1 MSGKGTWRRWE
12 GCKKK
17 NRQTQADKKEG
28 ELANGPENRVRSAF
42 SSLYMDAWRLQQK
55 RQEERATTGAPNGPL
70 RSRGDGGVTREGMP
84 FYRLPGDFTTAP
96 PSTPA
101 PARAI
106 SCGPACIKTNQIKP
120 SVSTAPCPLQRLFL
134 LHAEQLAPAASFL
147 GKASSVVSRAQPA
160 VGSREAVVGTRK
172 RKVTQHQSGKSRHVR
187 APRVLL
193 QLNYPLFA
201 S

>member
-1 MSGKGTWRRWE
+1 MEESPGRACRFIGFLETSLLHPHRPQLQPEPSRVDRPVSK
-12 GCKKK
+12 
-17 NRQTQADKKEG
+17 QTK
-28 ELANGPENRVRSAF
+28 
-42 SSLYMDAWRLQQK
+42 
-55 RQEERATTGAPNGPL
+55 
-70 RSRGDGGVTREGMP
+70 
-84 FYRLPGDFTTAP
+84 
-96 PSTPA
+96 
-101 PARAI
+101 
-106 SCGPACIKTNQIKP
+106 IKP